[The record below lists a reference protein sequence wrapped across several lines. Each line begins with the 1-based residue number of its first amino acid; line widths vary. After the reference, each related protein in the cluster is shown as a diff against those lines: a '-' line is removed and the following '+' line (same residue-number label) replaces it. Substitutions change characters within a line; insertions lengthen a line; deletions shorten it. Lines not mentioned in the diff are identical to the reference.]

1 MIQTRRTLTL
11 LILGLLLFP
20 LSGLGEKMTAG
31 PILVLGDSLSAGYG
45 IAPEE
50 GWVALLDQRLHQQAL
65 EIDVVN
71 ASISGETTAGGLSRL
86 PKLLEKYQ
94 PSVVIIELGGNDG
107 LRGYPISA
115 MRKRL
120 VETIELSRERQAK
133 VLLLGMQIPPNY
145 GSRYSNL
152 FAESYPLIAEQKET
166 LAVPFF
172 LEGVAT
178 QPELMQRD
186 GIHPTAEGQPQML
199 DNVWPSL
206 RILLEGVI
214 ADTALSQSRHPK
226 SALAN

>member
-1 MIQTRRTLTL
+1 MIQIRHFTL
-11 LILGLLLFP
+11 LVFCLVLLP
-20 LSGLGEKMTAG
+20 LSGLAEEASDR

-45 IAPEE
+45 ISTEE
-50 GWVALLDQRLHQQAL
+50 GWVALLDQRLDEQAMD
-65 EIDVVN
+65 IDVVN

-86 PKLLEKYQ
+86 PKLLKEYQ

-115 MRKRL
+115 MRQRL
-120 VETIELSRERQAK
+120 IEAIDLSRAHQAK

-152 FAESYPLIAEQKET
+152 FAESYSLIADQKAILT
-166 LAVPFF
+166 VPFF
-172 LEGVAT
+172 LEGIAT
-178 QPELMQRD
+178 QPALMQAD

-206 RILLEGVI
+206 QTLLEDV
-214 ADTALSQSRHPK
+214 TAGSELSQSP
-226 SALAN
+226 SNS

>member
-1 MIQTRRTLTL
+1 MIQTRRSLTM
-11 LILGLLLFP
+11 LILSLLLFP
-20 LSGLGEKMTAG
+20 LSGLGEKMTTG

-50 GWVALLDQRLHQQAL
+50 GWVALLDQRLDQQAL

-86 PKLLEKYQ
+86 PKLLAKYQ

-120 VETIELSRERQAK
+120 IETIELSREQQAK

-145 GSRYSNL
+145 VSRYSTL
-152 FAESYPLIAEQKET
+152 FAESYLLIADQKDA
-166 LAVPFF
+166 LSVPFF
-172 LEGVAT
+172 LEGIAT
-178 QPELMQRD
+178 QPALMQKD

-206 RILLEGVI
+206 QTLLEEVNT
-214 ADTALSQSRHPK
+214 DTALSQSPSTS